1 MRALPLLLLLYPF
14 AEIATLVALAGR
26 IGGFAVFLLVMLSSL
41 LGLWMLRNQKLG
53 ALLTLGSVMR
63 QGDKVSLYS
72 LLWPLRYA
80 LAGLLF
86 LLPGLLSD
94 VFAIL
99 LLLPFKG
106 PDISLGGRAAG
117 PMGPMGP
124 AGQNGGSDIIEGEYS
139 RVDETQPTDRRL
151 H

>member
-1 MRALPLLLLLYPF
+1 MRALPLLLLIYPF
-14 AEIATLVALAGR
+14 AEIAALVALADH
-26 IGGFAVFLLVMLSSL
+26 IGGLAVFLLVLLSSL

-53 ALLTLGSVMR
+53 ALLTLGSLMR

-94 VFAIL
+94 IAAIL
-99 LLLPFKG
+99 LLLPLKG
-106 PDISLGGRAAG
+106 PDIQLRTPGAG
-117 PMGPMGP
+117 PSAAP
-124 AGQNGGSDIIEGEYS
+124 AGNSDIIEGEYS
-139 RVDETQPTDRRL
+139 RVDEQTPPGRRIQ
-151 H
+151 

>member
-1 MRALPLLLLLYPF
+1 MRVLPLLLLIYPF
-14 AEIATLVALAGR
+14 AEIAALVALADR
-26 IGGFAVFLLVMLSSL
+26 IGGLAVFLLVVLSSM

-94 VFAIL
+94 LAAIL
-99 LLLPFKG
+99 LLLPLKG
-106 PDISLGGRAAG
+106 PDISLRTTGPDPAAG
-117 PMGPMGP
+117 P
-124 AGQNGGSDIIEGEYS
+124 AASSDVIEGEFS
-139 RVDETQPTDRRL
+139 RVDETTPPGRRL
-151 H
+151 Q

>member
-1 MRALPLLLLLYPF
+1 MRALPLLLLIYPF
-14 AEIATLVALAGR
+14 AEIAALVALADR
-26 IGGFAVFLLVMLSSL
+26 IGGLAVFLLVILSSL

-94 VFAIL
+94 LAAIL
-99 LLLPFKG
+99 LLLPLKG
-106 PDISLGGRAAG
+106 PDIQLRTPGAG
-117 PMGPMGP
+117 PASEP
-124 AGQNGGSDIIEGEYS
+124 AAGSDIIEGEYH
-139 RVDETQPTDRRL
+139 RVDEETPPGRRL
-151 H
+151 Q

>member
-1 MRALPLLLLLYPF
+1 MRALPLLLLIYPF
-14 AEIATLVALAGR
+14 AEIAALVALADH
-26 IGGFAVFLLVMLSSL
+26 IGGLAVFLLVLLSSL

-94 VFAIL
+94 IAAIL
-99 LLLPFKG
+99 LLLPLKG
-106 PDISLGGRAAG
+106 PDIQLRTPGAG
-117 PMGPMGP
+117 PSAGPGP
-124 AGQNGGSDIIEGEYS
+124 AGNSDIIEGEYS
-139 RVDETQPTDRRL
+139 RVDQQTPPGRRIQ
-151 H
+151 